1 MTRRPGLHRAM
12 TALALA
18 AASVFSL
25 GGCTAAS
32 PSSSDATSPGTSAAE
47 IVRVEKRSLT
57 SVVVVD
63 GSVVASPTFV
73 VPAPV
78 AGKVG
83 YRHGITRGAAVR
95 RGEEVARIGAKKVM
109 APASGE
115 IAAVLRANGAT
126 VAAQIPLA
134 SVRYAGFGVHAR
146 IPVTDQYRL
155 YDGAISAKVN
165 VESGPSGLDCR
176 IVRRTAATS
185 GGDGV
190 DALCLLP
197 LEAPVVEGLV
207 AKVGLYTGHRES
219 VPSIPLDS
227 VSGRAGQGVVTRVL
241 ADGGTE
247 QVTVQ
252 LGITDGVHIEVTDGL
267 EVGDRIFGQA
277 PGIK

>member
-1 MTRRPGLHRAM
+1 
-12 TALALA
+12 LALA

-25 GGCTAAS
+25 GGCTPAR
-32 PSSSDATSPGTSAAE
+32 SSIPDATSLGRSAAD
-47 IVRVEKRSLT
+47 VVQVEQRSLT

-63 GSVVASPTFV
+63 GSVVASPRFV
-73 VPAPV
+73 VPAPI
-78 AGKVG
+78 AGTVD
-83 YRHGITRGAAVR
+83 YRAGITRGAAIR
-95 RGEEVARIGAKKVM
+95 RGEEVARIGTKKVV

-115 IAAVLRANGAT
+115 IDTVLRANGAT
-126 VAAQIPLA
+126 VAAQIPLL
-134 SVRYAGFGVHAR
+134 SVRYTGFGVHAT

-185 GGDGV
+185 SADGV
-190 DALCLLP
+190 DALCVLP

-207 AKVGLYTGHRES
+207 AKVGLYTGHREA

-227 VSGRAGQGVVTRVL
+227 VSGRAGQGVVTRAL

-247 QVTVQ
+247 QITVQ
-252 LGITDGVHIEVTDGL
+252 LGITDGIHIEVTDGL
-267 EVGDRIFGQA
+267 EVGDRILGQA